1 MRGRDQS
8 RVRTNCKVYK
18 HNKPGQGRPLGR
30 VYLWPQV
37 FSVCYLMARI
47 ELPECVAP
55 QPGSK
60 NQLGERVI
68 LYLES
73 GADCVCSI
81 AHHVSYY
88 IWSDAL
94 RPPKSDQARLR
105 LFLLTPL
112 PVAPL
117 ESLDISNKETA
128 YESSGES
135 KTKSRRRID
144 ECQLISLIPKQS
156 HQKPLLIHQE
166 MSILINNKQ

>member
-1 MRGRDQS
+1 MKTQRHIPSLCVEETKAGSILTAMSINSTSLAKADLWGGYIFGRKFS
-8 RVRTNCKVYK
+8 ASAT
-18 HNKPGQGRPLGR
+18 
-30 VYLWPQV
+30 LWHGLNFQV
-37 FSVCYLMARI
+37 CLV
-47 ELPECVAP
+47 P
-55 QPGSK
+55 K
-60 NQLGERVI
+60 NQLGGRVI
-68 LYLES
+68 LSLEA
-73 GADCVCSI
+73 GTHCVCSI

-117 ESLDISNKETA
+117 ESLDISKKETA

-144 ECQLISLIPKQS
+144 ECQLIS
-156 HQKPLLIHQE
+156 
-166 MSILINNKQ
+166 

>member
-8 RVRTNCKVYK
+8 RVNTNCNVLKL
-18 HNKPGQGRPLGR
+18 NKPGQGRPLGR

-47 ELPECVAP
+47 ELPCACCNTIRF
-55 QPGSK
+55 K
-60 NQLGERVI
+60 NQLGGRVI
-68 LYLES
+68 LSFES
-73 GADCVCSI
+73 GAVCVCSI

-117 ESLDISNKETA
+117 VSLDISKKETA

-144 ECQLISLIPKQS
+144 ECQLIS
-156 HQKPLLIHQE
+156 
-166 MSILINNKQ
+166 